1 MIACNNCLFSHKTL
15 RPVRYAE
22 VIVAMW
28 PAAGDQF
35 KEDSA
40 RERRWRSSFFNWFYF
55 AINIG
60 SLVRQQQQQ
69 QREG

>member
-1 MIACNNCLFSHKTL
+1 
-15 RPVRYAE
+15 
-22 VIVAMW
+22 MW